1 MEFDFKSIRPSG
13 EIKRFRNGV
22 IHNVCLW
29 TRLVVIDPLCLDR
42 ACVGGVCPDGG
53 FGVSREGR
61 GGVGLGWAVSAC
73 DLRVTELGVG
83 VGRRAEGYTTSD
95 DTRQK

>member
-1 MEFDFKSIRPSG
+1 MEFNLESIRPSG
-13 EIKRFRNGV
+13 EIKRIRNSV
-22 IHNVCLW
+22 IHDVCLW

-53 FGVSREGR
+53 FGVSREGG
-61 GGVGLGWAVSAC
+61 GGVGLGWAVGGC
-73 DLRVTELGVG
+73 GLRVTELDVG
-83 VGRRAEGYTTSD
+83 VGCGAEGHTTSD